1 MGTKQVNPRP
11 TLCRSGAG
19 RGELNHP
26 PLPGDGEDNSSRRCG
41 ATERH
46 AAAVSVREA
55 PYFAMALKARALV
68 GLMHL
73 LFLVPLQQI
82 AMGLEH
88 AQSGWGE
95 RGQERRGREDEARK
109 WVNPLAELTT
119 ADLQKSRP
127 GPGSSMPLQSRGKG
141 RRGVKQQQQ
150 RNAAESQAKVM
161 YRKAALEVDM
171 LNEHMVP
178 WRGMAWQASTDH
190 EGLKRR
196 LRDLEKALEQ
206 AREDK
211 RDMHEA
217 MARQYQELQEQTA
230 SRRRSLEMEVKSLQE
245 QLAASLRERQLTQE
259 MAAQALAEK
268 DVTITQLQSRLDT
281 MEMEYEK
288 ILHGSLDLVLAKL
301 AGASQYWEEMG
312 TSISLEN
319 KERLQEFGLNPLEI

>member
-1 MGTKQVNPRP
+1 
-11 TLCRSGAG
+11 
-19 RGELNHP
+19 
-26 PLPGDGEDNSSRRCG
+26 
-41 ATERH
+41 
-46 AAAVSVREA
+46 
-55 PYFAMALKARALV
+55 
-68 GLMHL
+68 
-73 LFLVPLQQI
+73 
-82 AMGLEH
+82 
-88 AQSGWGE
+88 
-95 RGQERRGREDEARK
+95 
-109 WVNPLAELTT
+109 
-119 ADLQKSRP
+119 
-127 GPGSSMPLQSRGKG
+127 
-141 RRGVKQQQQ
+141 
-150 RNAAESQAKVM
+150 AAESQAKVM

-211 RDMHEA
+211 RDMHEGVGD
-217 MARQYQELQEQTA
+217 YPLSIPCVCPHSPT
-230 SRRRSLEMEVKSLQE
+230 
-245 QLAASLRERQLTQE
+245 AASLRERQLAQE